1 MKTIK
6 LKIMNSIDLDYELR
20 TYNSVVHF
28 AYNRFHDD
36 SSVNEKDVRSQVNQL
51 FKGIVKFLV
60 ITMCYQRWQVNT
72 GKK

>member
-6 LKIMNSIDLDYELR
+6 LKIMNPIDLDYELR

-36 SSVNEKDVRSQVNQL
+36 SSAKEKDVRSQVNQL
-51 FKGIVKFLV
+51 FKGS
-60 ITMCYQRWQVNT
+60 
-72 GKK
+72 